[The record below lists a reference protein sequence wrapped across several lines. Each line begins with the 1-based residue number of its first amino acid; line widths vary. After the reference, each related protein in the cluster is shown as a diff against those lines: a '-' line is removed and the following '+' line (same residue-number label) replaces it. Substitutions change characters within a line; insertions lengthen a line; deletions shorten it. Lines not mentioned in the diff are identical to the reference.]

1 MKKIYFAAGLLP
13 LLAMAVSSCDGNYDD
28 RFPEAYHN
36 VIKFQV
42 SNQQPIDL
50 YSTETTQVYNFT
62 VQRGGSAQ
70 KESTVNVQ
78 VSTMTE
84 AEFTAY
90 TEDYGFTYLSQVP
103 VDAYHFSNN
112 TNSND
117 IVFGAG
123 QTYHLD
129 SLLVDVAKVH
139 AFMESLPN
147 TQTPVIPIQLKS
159 ENASINDE
167 GQYLFLVPT
176 YNEPQIGL
184 GLKGL
189 RATTLLP
196 SEAKAGKIKVTV
208 PVQLPINNRWP
219 LKFNLEVSQ
228 ELLDQVNAAEGTHYA
243 MMDPAL
249 YTGIVS
255 PNQEFTFGL
264 GTNTTNIDIEIDA
277 PNLPFSQVALPIKL
291 ASISGLDI
299 DINPSAN
306 YVVLGYNVSLIS
318 SYSTN
323 DPEPTEGPLE
333 NLFDGNP
340 GTFFHSAW
348 STAATSETHHATY
361 GSYVEFTFAAPL
373 QAISFDF
380 QCRANN
386 NQGAPSVVHLYV
398 SNDRDTWVK
407 MAEVTDMLTQLNA
420 AGAKGHFGNFQHTE
434 PFKYLRFCV
443 IQAKNGAL
451 NTGSGTTYWN
461 GAELQINS
469 EEVE

>member
-13 LLAMAVSSCDGNYDD
+13 LLTMAVSSCDGNYDD
-28 RFPEAYHN
+28 RYPEAYHN

-62 VQRGGSAQ
+62 IQRGGSAQ
-70 KESTVNVQ
+70 KESAVNVQ
-78 VSTMTE
+78 VSTMTVE
-84 AEFTAY
+84 EFKAY

-103 VDAYHFSNN
+103 VDAYKFSNN
-112 TNSND
+112 TNAND
-117 IVFGAG
+117 IVFAAG

-129 SLLVDVAKVH
+129 SLLVDVDKVY
-139 AFMESLPN
+139 AFMQSLPN

-167 GQYLFLVPT
+167 GQYLFLVPS

-184 GLKGL
+184 GLRGL

-208 PVQLPINNRWP
+208 PVQLPIINRWP
-219 LKFNLEVSQ
+219 LKFDLEVSQ
-228 ELLDQVNAAEGTHYA
+228 ELLDQVNAAEGTTYA
-243 MMDPAL
+243 MMDPSL

-255 PNQEFTFGL
+255 PNQEFTFNL
-264 GTNTTNIDIEIDA
+264 GANTTNIDIEIDA
-277 PNLPFSQVALPIKL
+277 PNLPFSKVALPIKL

-323 DPEPTEGPLE
+323 DPEPTEGPLDG
-333 NLFDGNP
+333 LFDNNP

-348 STAATSETHHATY
+348 STGATADSHHPTY
-361 GSYVEFTFAAPL
+361 GSYIEFTFAAPL
-373 QAISFDF
+373 QCVSFDF
-380 QCRANN
+380 QCRSNN
-386 NQGAPSVVHLYV
+386 NNGAPKTVHLYV
-398 SNDRDTWVK
+398 SNDRENWAK
-407 MAEVTDMLTQLNA
+407 MAEVTDMLTVLSGG
-420 AGAKGHFGNFQHTE
+420 GAKGHFGNFQHTE

-443 IQAKNGAL
+443 IESKA
-451 NTGSGTTYWN
+451 GSLTTANSAYWN

-469 EEVE
+469 EEME